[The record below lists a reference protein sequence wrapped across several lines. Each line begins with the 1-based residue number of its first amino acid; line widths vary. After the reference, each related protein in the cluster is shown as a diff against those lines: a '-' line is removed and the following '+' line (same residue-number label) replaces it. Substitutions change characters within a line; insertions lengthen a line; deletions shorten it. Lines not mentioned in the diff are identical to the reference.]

1 MSGGDLARTVSR
13 HGVHD
18 MNIDI
23 AIADA
28 AERRG
33 AADAAPWSREEFEA
47 RLRGKSSGYHIH
59 HPFHVMMA
67 EGRLTRGQL
76 QGWVANRFYYQIAI
90 PVKDA
95 AILSNCPDREIRREW
110 IQRILDHD
118 GYDIGGTRDPGG
130 IEAWIRL
137 GEAVGLA
144 RDDVTSLR
152 LVAPAARF
160 AVDAYV
166 NFARQRPWQEA
177 IASSLTELFAPH
189 IHQQRIDTWPQLYP
203 WVEPDGLQYFRNRL
217 TQARRDVEH
226 GLRFTLDYF
235 SRTRALQERALEILQ
250 FKLDVLWALA
260 DAIMLSQCEIEI
272 LGAKA

>member
-1 MSGGDLARTVSR
+1 M
-13 HGVHD
+13 
-18 MNIDI
+18 I
-23 AIADA
+23 AFDTDNTIEHIADISLA
-28 AERRG
+28 ATQE
-33 AADAAPWSREEFEA
+33 APWSPAEFEA
-47 RLRGKSSGYHIH
+47 LLREKGTSYHIH
-59 HPFHVMMA
+59 HPFHLMMA
-67 EGRLTRGQL
+67 AGELTPAQL
-76 QGWVANRFYYQIAI
+76 RGWVANRFYYQIAI

-118 GYDIGGTRDPGG
+118 GYQIGGLEDAGG

-137 GEAVGLA
+137 GEAVGLS

-152 LVAPAARF
+152 FVAPAARF
-160 AVDAYV
+160 AVDAYI

-189 IHQQRIDTWPQLYP
+189 IHQQRIDTWPTQYP
-203 WVEPDGLQYFRNRL
+203 WVDTEGLQYFRNRL

-226 GLRFTLDYF
+226 GLRFTLEYF
-235 SRTRALQERALEILQ
+235 SQSRAMQQRALDILQ

-272 LGAKA
+272 KGPKA